1 MPQLRREGGETLMP
15 TWTNADRDEAIRK
28 GKAGDKLSSW
38 EQEKLTE
45 AVRVNNRGSDAAEAL
60 RKQDRR

>member
-1 MPQLRREGGETLMP
+1 MP

>member
-1 MPQLRREGGETLMP
+1 MP
-15 TWTNADRDEAIRK
+15 TWTNADRDAAISK
-28 GKAGDKLSSW
+28 GKAGEKLSRWEQDKLA
-38 EQEKLTE
+38 E